1 MNDMA
6 IDSPASAQQTQK
18 LTFEFRGDGL
28 EYFKIWIVNILLSIV
43 TLGIYSAWATV
54 RNNRYFHSNLYL
66 NDNNFRYLAKP
77 LTILKGRLIA
87 IAVFICVGT
96 INALYP
102 PVSIIFVIGLFIA
115 MPYFVNQSLAFNR
128 RMSSYNNIQFRF
140 KASYGQA
147 FMALFVW
154 PFLGM
159 LTMGI
164 LYPMAF
170 LKMNEYIVNN
180 SAYGTQKFTFNAT
193 YSDYGKIFL
202 VCLAIAL
209 VLGIPAG
216 LIMNFAPSLS
226 VISSILIILIYAGVF
241 LYFTMQAANLFYRS
255 LALADHGFE
264 ANITMQGLVQVI
276 LTNMLLTIVT
286 FGLYLPAAKVR
297 ATKYICSC
305 ITMNASGSLDTFTA
319 AEKENVSALGEELG
333 QVFDFAV

>member
-1 MNDMA
+1 MNDSA
-6 IDSPASAQQTQK
+6 IDSPASSQQTQK

-66 NDNNFRYLAKP
+66 NDSNFRYLAKP
-77 LTILKGRLIA
+77 LTILKGRVIA
-87 IAVFICVGT
+87 MAVFIGVGAV
-96 INALYP
+96 NALFP
-102 PVSIIFVIGLFIA
+102 PAGIIFGIVLVFAI
-115 MPYFVNQSLAFNR
+115 PYLVNQSLAFNH

-140 KASYGQA
+140 KASYGEA

-159 LTMGI
+159 ITLGI
-164 LYPMAF
+164 LYPLAF
-170 LKMNEYIVNN
+170 LKANEYVVNN

-202 VCLAIAL
+202 VCLAMAL
-209 VLGIPAG
+209 VLGLPAM

-226 VISSILIILIYAGVF
+226 VISSILIFLLYAGGF
-241 LYFTMQAANLFYRS
+241 LYFTVQTTNLFYRS
-255 LALADHGFE
+255 VALADHGFE
-264 ANITMQGLVQVI
+264 SNVTIQGLLQVI
-276 LTNMLLTIVT
+276 LTNMLLTAVT
-286 FGLYLPAAKVR
+286 LGLYLPAAKVR

-305 ITMNASGSLDTFTA
+305 ITMNANGSLDTFTA

-333 QVFDFAV
+333 QVFDFAI